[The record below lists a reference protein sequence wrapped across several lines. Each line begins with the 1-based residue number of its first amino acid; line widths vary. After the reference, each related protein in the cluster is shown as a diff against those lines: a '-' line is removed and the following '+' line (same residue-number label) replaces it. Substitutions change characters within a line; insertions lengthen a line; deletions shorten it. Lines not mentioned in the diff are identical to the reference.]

1 MGQLNVGKLLTAITE
16 SMMIEQGIAT
26 QLLRAE
32 QLKQNLSHQNIHMVE
47 VMQQNSQRGQDPLS
61 THYVQRDSAMFTST
75 QPSVAINIQS
85 EDK

>member
-16 SMMIEQGIAT
+16 SMMIEQGIAN

-47 VMQQNSQRGQDPLS
+47 VMQQNSQRGQDPPS
-61 THYVQRDSAMFTST
+61 TLYVQRDSAMFTST